1 MKIEQV
7 TFHGFGKWV
16 DQSFSFTE
24 GINLIVANNEW
35 GKSTLLQG
43 MMALLYGEKKEGL
56 RTKRAA
62 DWYSQYIPWEVNRY
76 GGEITYS
83 LHGERF
89 RLYRNLFIDKDVEQL
104 INLTQN
110 QDWTDR
116 FPMDKKKDRLI
127 LEKQLGLS
135 GEHFRQIV
143 FFTTYSL
150 IPQSQKKGAMEQ
162 KLLSK
167 LRSLL
172 HEGEEFDLTA
182 VKKQLESEIQQLGVK
197 KEAKNKPYGK
207 LYQEM
212 IELEQKS
219 NQLEK
224 TYQKLKEEETRLRK
238 LREECQ
244 SLRKLEKK
252 QSQKCVELREQ
263 IKKAKQKWEIEKY
276 IVQEQSL
283 KEKLDHFRKLV
294 NRRKNLRKK
303 RAEMQ
308 PPQWIRLQDINE
320 VRQAAKELKE
330 KKFCL
335 AEHKQKMEQLKAEQE
350 AFTEQYKNIIEMGVS
365 EPEQILDQLA
375 RYQRLEALLTKG
387 VQPEDENQLACIEK
401 DLEQLQ
407 KLDKEKLRLKAEIV
421 AQPLDAR
428 RLNLWWWILGG
439 LGLTTVGLYI
449 FVPWFWIFTGLGTIA
464 CFYPLWKEKEKLNR
478 LRDER
483 VKYQEQLQE
492 NQSKQ
497 DRILHIWKVNTL
509 FELIHRRDELR
520 ELVQVQKSIEQ
531 KEEEMEQIRQKV
543 KSWLSRYVKEVPAFS
558 LDEWEYLVIQLK
570 QQREE
575 IIERVYNYSST
586 EAFLQKQYEKDY
598 LELQE
603 LSHTLNYYYSQYQV
617 IDLEQMEEWFT
628 KCEEVRQLDFILD
641 ELSQQ
646 IDSFTPSGPQLEKEI
661 LQIQRKRRELE
672 ENGAT
677 LDEKKLEEQLEKAEK
692 EVERLEEIRREK
704 EQLKANIEGQIEVLQ
719 EQTRFLPRVKAEY
732 EKKKRQVRQ
741 LEREREALEIT
752 LQVLTE
758 SAKETED
765 QIAPHLLPYA
775 SKWIRQ
781 ITAQKYEQLL
791 LDHQEK
797 KDLKIVVPELSEHK
811 PIEELSTGTI
821 DQIYFA
827 LRLAMLEFYSERTKT
842 YLPFILDDCF
852 VHFDQERLIESLEI
866 LGNIAKRHQVI
877 LCTCQSQI
885 VSWLDQKQ
893 IPYHQLVD

>member
-1 MKIEQV
+1 VKIEQV

-43 MMALLYGEKKEGL
+43 IIALLYGEKKEGL
-56 RTKRAA
+56 RTKRVA
-62 DWYSQYIPWEVNRY
+62 DWYGKYIPWEVNRY
-76 GGEITYS
+76 GGEIIYS
-83 LHGERF
+83 LNGERF

-104 INLTQN
+104 INLTHN

-135 GEHFRQIV
+135 GDHFRQIV
-143 FFTTYSL
+143 FFTTHSL
-150 IPQSQKKGAMEQ
+150 IPQSQKKGTMEQ
-162 KLLSK
+162 KLFTK

-172 HEGEEFDLTA
+172 REGEEMDLAA
-182 VKKQLESEIQQLGVK
+182 VKKQLESEIQQLGIK
-197 KEAKNKPYGK
+197 KDAKNKPYGK

-219 NQLEK
+219 NQLEE
-224 TYQKLKEEETRLRK
+224 TYQKLKEEEARLLELK
-238 LREECQ
+238 NECQ
-244 SLRKLEKK
+244 SIRKLEKK
-252 QSQKCVELREQ
+252 QLQKCEEIKEQ
-263 IKKAKQKWEIEKY
+263 LSKAKQKWEIEKY

-294 NRRKNLRKK
+294 NRRKNLQKK
-303 RAEMQ
+303 RAEIQ

-330 KKFCL
+330 KELCL
-335 AEHKQKMEQLKAEQE
+335 AEHKQKMEQLEVEQK
-350 AFTEQYKNIIEMGVS
+350 AFTEQYKNMIEMGVS
-365 EPEQILDQLA
+365 EPEQMLDQLT
-375 RYQRLEALLTKG
+375 RYQRLEELLTKG
-387 VQPEDENQLACIEK
+387 VHPEDEKQLACIEK

-407 KLDKEKLRLKAEIV
+407 KLDKEKKQLEAEIA
-421 AQPLDAR
+421 AQPLEAK
-428 RLNLWWWILGG
+428 RLNLWWYILGG
-439 LGLTTVGLYI
+439 LGLITVLLYI
-449 FVPWFWIFTGLGTIA
+449 YVPWFWIFTGLGTIA
-464 CFYPLWKEKEKLNR
+464 CFYPIWREKGRLDQLRNQQVKQREKI
-478 LRDER
+478 
-483 VKYQEQLQE
+483 KE

-497 DRILHIWKVNTL
+497 DRILHVWKVNTL
-509 FELIHRRDELR
+509 FELIQQRDELR
-520 ELVQVQKSIEQ
+520 ELVQAQKSIEQ
-531 KEEEMEQIRQKV
+531 KEEELEQIRQKV
-543 KSWLSRYVKEVPAFS
+543 KSWLLRYVKKVPAFRI
-558 LDEWEYLVIQLK
+558 DEWEYLVIQLK

-586 EAFLQKQYEKDY
+586 KAFLQKQYEKDY

-603 LSHTLNYYYSQYQV
+603 LSHTLNYYYNQYQV
-617 IDLEQMEEWFT
+617 TDLKQMEDWFN

-646 IDSFTPSGPQLEKEI
+646 IDSFTPSGPQLEKEMI
-661 LQIQRKRRELE
+661 QIQRKRRELE
-672 ENGAT
+672 ENGVK
-677 LDEKKLEEQLEKAEK
+677 LEEKELEEQLEKAKK
-692 EVERLEEIRREK
+692 EVKRLENIRREK
-704 EQLKANIEGQIEVLQ
+704 EQLKANIEGQIQVLR
-719 EQTRFLPRVKAEY
+719 EQTRFLPRVRAEY
-732 EKKKRQVRQ
+732 EKKKQQVRQ
-741 LEREREALEIT
+741 VEREREALEIT

-765 QIAPHLLPYA
+765 QIAPYLLPYA
-775 SKWIRQ
+775 SKWIKQ
-781 ITAQKYEQLL
+781 ITAQKYQEIL

-797 KDLKIVVPELSEHK
+797 SDLKVVIPELSEHK
-811 PIEELSTGTI
+811 SVEELSTGTI

-852 VHFDQERLIESLEI
+852 VHFDQERLIQSLEI
-866 LGNIAKRHQVI
+866 LGEIAKRHQVI
-877 LCTCQSQI
+877 LCTCQPQM
-885 VSWLDQKQ
+885 VSWLDEKK
-893 IPYHQLVD
+893 IAYHQLMD